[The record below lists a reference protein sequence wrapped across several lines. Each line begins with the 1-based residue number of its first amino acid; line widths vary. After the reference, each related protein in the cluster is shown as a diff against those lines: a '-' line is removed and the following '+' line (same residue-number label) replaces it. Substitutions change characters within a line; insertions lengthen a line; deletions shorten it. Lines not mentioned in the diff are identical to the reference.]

1 MFWGWESWVE
11 VFTLSSL
18 LCDLYSILKG
28 RRAAALPG
36 LSDLS
41 HSHHTP
47 ARRANRSAS
56 LLKCPLSPPP
66 PLTSPSLTLQT
77 RPLPRL
83 PIIGLAGLPG
93 LFHSVCFF
101 ESWFLFFCFFGF
113 VLLFLPVM
121 WCFSFYV
128 YNDEGDKALSPKLL
142 HKPFWMTP
150 IPQSER
156 AASGWGASGGATWGW
171 WGDSGAQMGGCLNWE
186 GNYLRWGICWKPG
199 SSSSCFR
206 TV

>member
-66 PLTSPSLTLQT
+66 PLTSPSLTPQT

-101 ESWFLFFCFFGF
+101 ESWFCFFCFFGF
-113 VLLFLPVM
+113 VLLFLSVM

-128 YNDEGDKALSPKLL
+128 YNDEGDKALSPILL

-150 IPQSER
+150 SLSL
-156 AASGWGASGGATWGW
+156 SGPHQGEGHQEGQHEDGEGTVGLKWGAA
-171 WGDSGAQMGGCLNWE
+171 
-186 GNYLRWGICWKPG
+186 
-199 SSSSCFR
+199 
-206 TV
+206 